1 MNSGQVI
8 MRALFYLELVGG
20 FVLILFG
27 VLFLLFLPLNF
38 SELTT
43 IVIFVGAGALLIR
56 KAAQIRKDD
65 KVRAEISKKPKKKG
79 SKTKSGPKNL

>member
-1 MNSGQVI
+1 

>member
-1 MNSGQVI
+1 VNSGQVI

-20 FVLILFG
+20 LVLILFG

-65 KVRAEISKKPKKKG
+65 KVRAEISKKPQKKG